1 MLVFPTGQ
9 ARGPK
14 ARGRG
19 VRNHMSMPSPALW
32 QTLPGCV
39 HDRSP
44 VGLQPAGLT
53 RGESR
58 DPSIRRSC
66 CRYMDPAFAGEGA
79 ILSVATNRLV
89 SRWNPPD
96 GRPAGVPGGGRNL
109 HAELSRDENR
119 DEPIRDPCTVR
130 KEGETM
136 NQTATLFVSTFTTLL
151 AIINPL
157 DSLPVFLRLGKDERA
172 HRRAARRASTYAT
185 LPTIFFLIFG
195 TLLLEIS
202 RCRSA
207 WSGLSAASS

>member
-9 ARGPK
+9 AVGPRLE
-14 ARGRG
+14 AGGFAITCQCR
-19 VRNHMSMPSPALW
+19 HCEFPPALW
-32 QTLPGCV
+32 QTLPGCL
-39 HDRSP
+39 HDRCP

-58 DPSIRRSC
+58 DSSIRRSC
-66 CRYMDPAFAGEGA
+66 RRYVDPAFAGEGA
-79 ILSVATNRLV
+79 ILSVATNRLFA
-89 SRWNPPD
+89 RWNPPD

-136 NQTATLFVSTFTTLL
+136 NQTATLFVSTFATLL

-172 HRRAARRASTYAT
+172 HRRAARPNGAS
-185 LPTIFFLIFG
+185 PG
-195 TLLLEIS
+195 
-202 RCRSA
+202 RS
-207 WSGLSAASS
+207 W